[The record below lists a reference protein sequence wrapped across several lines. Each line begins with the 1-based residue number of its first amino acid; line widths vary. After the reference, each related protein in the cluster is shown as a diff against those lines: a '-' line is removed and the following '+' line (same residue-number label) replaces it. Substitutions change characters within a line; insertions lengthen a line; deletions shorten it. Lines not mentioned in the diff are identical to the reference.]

1 MQRRT
6 RDKRQAV
13 MKINV
18 CHVNITSIV
27 KHKYELL
34 AKYSTY
40 DIISVNETNL
50 KRDQKFVLKGYNIY
64 RNDRVGRRGGGVLLA
79 VKQHIKC
86 YEIFND
92 TIGENE
98 IIAIEIPTTA
108 LKSIIIASMYVPPK
122 VQINGNVF
130 QTIYN
135 LNNNCMIIG
144 DLNAAI
150 EEMGSRKT
158 TLRGRQ
164 LQRVLEEGYIYAI
177 EDVYTTYERN
187 DHEEK
192 LDWILAS
199 QPLLSLISNV
209 DTHPVI
215 GTTCGHKPLT
225 FNISIGVEP
234 KPTSPRTT
242 YNFKEANWIKFR
254 KSLNDQLKV
263 WNNSSPINCSANIE
277 EYSTFITKCLTTA
290 TNEAIPTSPQVIS
303 SYTNSAATKQL
314 IELKHKT
321 YRRWKK
327 NGDETEKHQYYRYK
341 ILLTNS
347 LLNDRKNHYKKV
359 MESLCQKK
367 MYSESVWLTIRKF
380 HNKRIKQSF
389 PRIMKYNN
397 IEATSDKQKA
407 DLFAEYFEKEVYA
420 APVDSTLW
428 HDYVTNEA
436 NNTKNRLK
444 STPTK
449 KWRVITPDEVKG
461 HIKQLRNS
469 SPGPDNIHNRCL
481 KNYTTLLIQHL
492 TQLFNAVGNVGYIP
506 DMWKKANIILLL
518 KPNKDKQH
526 PSSYR
531 PISLLSCLGKLL
543 ERIMKQRMMNVLNR
557 RNILPQHQ
565 AGFRSK
571 KSTMYNIVRLESYA
585 HSQKKQSKHV
595 AAIFFDIKAAFDAVW
610 HDGLI
615 FKCNELRLPQYL
627 IKYLVSFLDK
637 RTAAI
642 ELDNTLSRL
651 FTLNSG
657 TPQGSPISPLLYILY
672 TADSM
677 NGIPSNT
684 EHGLFADD
692 TALWT
697 ASHVIR
703 SLNSKLQKA
712 INEFQKWCQSWH
724 LKLQPAKTE
733 LIHFSLHPN
742 KKYKNPVQVTV
753 GNTTIKPVTSTRY
766 LGVLFDYKLNWKT
779 HIQHIE
785 TKIAARICLLRFLN
799 KVAINA
805 NDKIM
810 TNLYKSLVRSV
821 IVYGYPVLLTASKT
835 MWNRLQII
843 QNKAL
848 RAAFGLPHYTS
859 TEYIHRIAN
868 IPKIYDYAKTLLERA
883 VTTAASNNENEYR
896 TLLHDILQQLP
907 TIPNN

>member
-1 MQRRT
+1 M
-6 RDKRQAV
+6 
-13 MKINV
+13 
-18 CHVNITSIV
+18 
-27 KHKYELL
+27 
-34 AKYSTY
+34 
-40 DIISVNETNL
+40 
-50 KRDQKFVLKGYNIY
+50 
-64 RNDRVGRRGGGVLLA
+64 
-79 VKQHIKC
+79 
-86 YEIFND
+86 
-92 TIGENE
+92 
-98 IIAIEIPTTA
+98 
-108 LKSIIIASMYVPPK
+108 
-122 VQINGNVF
+122 
-130 QTIYN
+130 
-135 LNNNCMIIG
+135 
-144 DLNAAI
+144 
-150 EEMGSRKT
+150 
-158 TLRGRQ
+158 
-164 LQRVLEEGYIYAI
+164 
-177 EDVYTTYERN
+177 
-187 DHEEK
+187 
-192 LDWILAS
+192 
-199 QPLLSLISNV
+199 
-209 DTHPVI
+209 
-215 GTTCGHKPLT
+215 
-225 FNISIGVEP
+225 
-234 KPTSPRTT
+234 
-242 YNFKEANWIKFR
+242 FKELYDAINTAF
-254 KSLNDQLKV
+254 
-263 WNNSSPINCSANIE
+263 NSTVQCS
-277 EYSTFITKCLTTA
+277 
-290 TNEAIPTSPQVIS
+290 
-303 SYTNSAATKQL
+303 
-314 IELKHKT
+314 
-321 YRRWKK
+321 
-327 NGDETEKHQYYRYK
+327 
-341 ILLTNS
+341 
-347 LLNDRKNHYKKV
+347 
-359 MESLCQKK
+359 
-367 MYSESVWLTIRKF
+367 
-380 HNKRIKQSF
+380 
-389 PRIMKYNN
+389 
-397 IEATSDKQKA
+397 
-407 DLFAEYFEKEVYA
+407 
-420 APVDSTLW
+420 
-428 HDYVTNEA
+428 
-436 NNTKNRLK
+436 
-444 STPTK
+444 
-449 KWRVITPDEVKG
+449 G
-461 HIKQLRNS
+461 H
-469 SPGPDNIHNRCL
+469 
-481 KNYTTLLIQHL
+481 
-492 TQLFNAVGNVGYIP
+492 VGYIP

-543 ERIMKQRMMNVLNR
+543 ERIMKQRMTNVLNR

-627 IKYLVSFLDK
+627 TKYLVSFLDK

-651 FTLNSG
+651 FNLNSG

-742 KKYKNPVQVTV
+742 KKYKNPVQVKV

-766 LGVLFDYKLNWKT
+766 LGVLFDYKLNWKI
-779 HIQHIE
+779 HIRHIE

-848 RAAFGLPHYTS
+848 RAALGSS
-859 TEYIHRIAN
+859 TIHLHRIYSSNHKYPKNLRLCEN
-868 IPKIYDYAKTLLERA
+868 IVRTSSHNSRFQQRKRISKTVARHL
-883 VTTAASNNENEYR
+883 TTASDH
-896 TLLHDILQQLP
+896 TKQLTQQHETTTKKRNHLWL
-907 TIPNN
+907 T